1 MKPLIHKEG
10 LVTQRDK
17 YHRTH
22 ILVNSSLISLLLEI
36 LNKSDNI
43 NFGELELYCKNALN
57 DNLNEESCS
66 ELASS
71 ALSKEIGDKID
82 TLKTELREKS
92 RISKLWLLYMRY
104 IYIVMAFIFAERKSN
119 WELHP
124 HLLPEILN
132 PLASTYHINYAI
144 TKRVPIYIYKRWENY
159 QKHIHSCMQKS
170 LLAITQCR
178 GQARTGYVFGQILQ
192 SNRPRSEVF
201 YQIKR

>member
-66 ELASS
+66 ELDSS

-92 RISKLWLLYMRY
+92 RISKL
-104 IYIVMAFIFAERKSN
+104 
-119 WELHP
+119 
-124 HLLPEILN
+124 
-132 PLASTYHINYAI
+132 
-144 TKRVPIYIYKRWENY
+144 
-159 QKHIHSCMQKS
+159 
-170 LLAITQCR
+170 
-178 GQARTGYVFGQILQ
+178 
-192 SNRPRSEVF
+192 
-201 YQIKR
+201 

>member
-57 DNLNEESCS
+57 DNLNEVSCS

-92 RISKLWLLYMRY
+92 RISKL
-104 IYIVMAFIFAERKSN
+104 
-119 WELHP
+119 
-124 HLLPEILN
+124 
-132 PLASTYHINYAI
+132 
-144 TKRVPIYIYKRWENY
+144 
-159 QKHIHSCMQKS
+159 
-170 LLAITQCR
+170 
-178 GQARTGYVFGQILQ
+178 
-192 SNRPRSEVF
+192 
-201 YQIKR
+201 